1 MSSPTEII
9 FFLLQNRQ
17 RNRSRKVAWGRV
29 KLSFSNLERSHL
41 VVTLDLCVLS
51 EERKD
56 RRQQQFN
63 WRRLLSRDKDG
74 ETVSFMLYP
83 WGRG

>member
-1 MSSPTEII
+1 M
-9 FFLLQNRQ
+9 
-17 RNRSRKVAWGRV
+17 AWGRV

-41 VVTLDLCVLS
+41 VVTLGLCVLS

-74 ETVSFMLYP
+74 ETVSLMLYP